1 MLGFVIVGVEVN
13 VEVQRRAE
21 ALNQRNCTGA
31 GALLGV
37 PGLPDQVCGDDA
49 VENAEHP
56 GSYAYFINSF
66 QVIQIYYSGSPS

>member
-31 GALLGV
+31 ALCW
-37 PGLPDQVCGDDA
+37 VCPA
-49 VENAEHP
+49 CRIR
-56 GSYAYFINSF
+56 YAAMTR
-66 QVIQIYYSGSPS
+66 